1 MIVKFI
7 IFVDKCAKMKNN
19 VISGIIGAAIMILII
34 MVVIAFIEPIDYAP
48 IYLLNPEKSLSCEH
62 ATLIDS
68 IKCVHLE
75 VLRDLESKGVLMN
88 PSEYTSHIASYYNTL
103 IGFLIGLFAIFTF
116 GTIYSI
122 KYASKKEIE
131 EIKSDINNHKLAT
144 KGELKQDIVDSLN
157 ELMRDSISF
166 KDSCI
171 NALYGRIEDEILRH
185 EDKEVI
191 DNKILKIEENI
202 KLLFEAYDQLE
213 EDKSST
219 QEIE

>member
-1 MIVKFI
+1 MIN
-7 IFVDKCAKMKNN
+7 FVTKCINMKNN
-19 VISGIIGAAIMILII
+19 IISGLIGAAVIILVIMA
-34 MVVIAFIEPIDYAP
+34 VVAFGKPIDYAP
-48 IYLLNPEKSLSCEH
+48 IYLLNPERALSYEH

-68 IKCVHLE
+68 IKCVHIE
-75 VLRDLESKGVLMN
+75 VLKDLESKGVLMN

-131 EIKSDINNHKLAT
+131 EIKSDIDNHKTAT
-144 KGELKQDIVDSLN
+144 KGELKQDIVNSLN

-171 NALYGRIEDEILRH
+171 SALYGRIEDEILRKISNIGYYVDTKD
-185 EDKEVI
+185 EDAILNEVKAATLLVEKR
-191 DNKILKIEENI
+191 NVELK
-202 KLLFEAYDQLE
+202 K
-213 EDKSST
+213 
-219 QEIE
+219 

>member
-1 MIVKFI
+1 MFRDRVQITL
-7 IFVDKCAKMKNN
+7 
-19 VISGIIGAAIMILII
+19 SLI
-34 MVVIAFIEPIDYAP
+34 PP
-48 IYLLNPEKSLSCEH
+48 
-62 ATLIDS
+62 T
-68 IKCVHLE
+68 
-75 VLRDLESKGVLMN
+75 G
-88 PSEYTSHIASYYNTL
+88 YNTL

-131 EIKSDINNHKLAT
+131 EIKSDIDNHKTAT
-144 KGELKQDIVDSLN
+144 KGELKQDIVNSLN

-171 NALYGRIEDEILRH
+171 SALYGRIEDEILRNT
-185 EDKEVI
+185 DKEAI
-191 DNKILKIEENI
+191 DDKILKIEENI

-213 EDKSST
+213 EEKSSN

>member
-1 MIVKFI
+1 MIIKFI

>member
-1 MIVKFI
+1 
-7 IFVDKCAKMKNN
+7 MKNN

>member
-1 MIVKFI
+1 
-7 IFVDKCAKMKNN
+7 MKNN

-116 GTIYSI
+116 APFS
-122 KYASKKEIE
+122 
-131 EIKSDINNHKLAT
+131 
-144 KGELKQDIVDSLN
+144 
-157 ELMRDSISF
+157 
-166 KDSCI
+166 
-171 NALYGRIEDEILRH
+171 
-185 EDKEVI
+185 
-191 DNKILKIEENI
+191 NI
-202 KLLFEAYDQLE
+202 K
-213 EDKSST
+213 
-219 QEIE
+219 